1 MDSAKNIG
9 DRYEITRVESY
20 PLNVTLGDRVL
31 YLHNNKIAQSLQ
43 LNGSYGDTVEELAG
57 LNGETLVACAPRL
70 FGSGECER
78 LISEILNIDFMDS
91 KCTPEYTHLSLKCA
105 SQFKRVPIADHTLKW
120 PLWRSWV

>member
-1 MDSAKNIG
+1 M
-9 DRYEITRVESY
+9 
-20 PLNVTLGDRVL
+20 L

-78 LISEILNIDFMDS
+78 LISTSSSSYCVLFVQQQLLLTQFRCFSPM
-91 KCTPEYTHLSLKCA
+91 YTY
-105 SQFKRVPIADHTLKW
+105 IT
-120 PLWRSWV
+120 